1 MSSLPRKLSYFYLP
15 AAFYLLE
22 LIPVGEIAS
31 CSVRVEG
38 SGGGELTV
46 TVRGPRGEVPVRL
59 TGDAASGL
67 VASFTPK
74 NVGPHTLTAH
84 YNNQPVPVSKFLL
97 FIKIILVYNV
107 QSVLIHCETYSI

>member
-1 MSSLPRKLSYFYLP
+1 MFTFY
-15 AAFYLLE
+15 YSVCLE
-22 LIPVGEIAS
+22 LIQVGELVS

-38 SGGGELTV
+38 STGGELTV

-59 TGDAASGL
+59 TGDAVTGL

-84 YNNQPVPVSKFLL
+84 YNNQPVPVSNPF
-97 FIKIILVYNV
+97 VSYV
-107 QSVLIHCETYSI
+107 DTETLN

>member
-1 MSSLPRKLSYFYLP
+1 MLIAYFEIVTFNVLINILQLS
-15 AAFYLLE
+15 E
-22 LIPVGEIAS
+22 LIQVGEVAS

-59 TGDAASGL
+59 TGEAVSGL

-74 NVGPHTLTAH
+74 HVGPHTLTAN
-84 YNNQPVPVSKFLL
+84 YNNQPVPVGVY
-97 FIKIILVYNV
+97 ILYK
-107 QSVLIHCETYSI
+107 